1 MLKTRKL
8 TGSGKTCRRPSR
20 TNTQQRCP
28 FHYRGL
34 ECKSRKSRYTLSNG
48 QIWPWSIKWSRAKAN
63 KGFAKRPDFW
73 WAYVYRG
80 VKLLD
85 PRALLL
91 KLSCPYQSPGGL
103 LNMHSLLQQIWDRP
117 WESVFLTSLREF
129 QMYWFWTTL
138 WVSKV
143 VVSYDT
149 NISTHNW
156 YTYIQF

>member
-1 MLKTRKL
+1 MLKKL
-8 TGSGKTCRRPSR
+8 KLNVSGKTCRRPSR
-20 TNTQQRCP
+20 TNSQQRCP

-34 ECKSRKSRYTLSNG
+34 ECKSRKSRYTLSNR

-63 KGFAKRPDFW
+63 KGFAKRLDFW

-85 PRALLL
+85 PRALLP
-91 KLSCPYQSPGGL
+91 KLSCPYQSLGVVL
-103 LNMHSLLQQIWDRP
+103 TCSLLQQIWDRP
-117 WESVFLTSLREF
+117 WESVCLTSLREF

-138 WVSKV
+138 WISKV
-143 VVSYDT
+143 IVSCDT
-149 NISTHNW
+149 YISTHNW